1 MILTGD
7 SINPPITHDAGQP
20 VTRPAKH
27 DEAPLKVAIVV
38 PTYNEAD
45 TLPVLVEKIV
55 AQNIDGLGFV
65 VVDDGSPDGTGE
77 IADRLADEF
86 SGIFLVLH
94 REGKQGLGTAYMA
107 GFQMALDAGAE
118 RIVEMDADLSHPPEV
133 LPGLIA
139 RLDTADV
146 VVASRY
152 TGGGGVDPAWS
163 WGRRQISYWGNVGI
177 RLILGLKVK
186 DATAGFKGF
195 RRKTLE
201 TIGIDRLKLTGFGF
215 QAEVAYRC
223 QKAGMNIVEHP
234 YVFMDRT
241 VGESKMSF
249 AIVVEAFLQLSW
261 LRIRG

>member
-1 MILTGD
+1 LADQPENEPAAQDADRRSSSERPMLT
-7 SINPPITHDAGQP
+7 
-20 VTRPAKH
+20 
-27 DEAPLKVAIVV
+27 VAIVV
-38 PTYNEAD
+38 PTYNEAE
-45 TLPVLVEKIV
+45 TLPLLVEKVIS
-55 AQNIDGLGFV
+55 QNIPGLGFV
-65 VVDDGSPDGTGE
+65 VVDDGSPDGTGD
-77 IADRLADEF
+77 IADRLADEYPGVF
-86 SGIFLVLH
+86 MVVH

-139 RLDTADV
+139 RLDAADV

-152 TGGGGVDPAWS
+152 TEGGGVDPDWS

-195 RRKTLE
+195 RRQTLE
-201 TIGIDRLKLTGFGF
+201 TIGIDRLRLTGFGF

-223 QKAGMNIVEHP
+223 QKAGMNVVEHP
-234 YVFMDRT
+234 YVFMERT
-241 VGESKMSF
+241 AGKSKMSF
-249 AIVVEAFLQLSW
+249 AIVVEAFFHLSW

>member
-1 MILTGD
+1 M
-7 SINPPITHDAGQP
+7 
-20 VTRPAKH
+20 
-27 DEAPLKVAIVV
+27 KVAVVV
-38 PTYNEAD
+38 PTYNEAE
-45 TLPVLVEKIV
+45 TLADLIEKVVE
-55 AQNIDGLGFV
+55 QDIDGLGFI

-86 SGIFLVLH
+86 SGVFMVIH

-107 GFQMALDAGAE
+107 GFQAALDAGAE
-118 RIVEMDADLSHPPEV
+118 LIFEMDADLSHPPEV
-133 LPGLIA
+133 LPGLIG
-139 RLDTADV
+139 RLDEADV

-152 TGGGGVDPAWS
+152 TPGGGVDPGWS

-195 RRKTLE
+195 RRETLE
-201 TIGIDRLKLTGFGF
+201 AIGINRLRLTGFGF
-215 QAEVAYRC
+215 QPEVAYRC
-223 QKAGMNIVEHP
+223 QKAGMKVVEHP

-241 VGESKMSF
+241 AGTSKMSF
-249 AIVVEAFLQLSW
+249 GIVVEAFFQLSW